1 MTDRAWLG
9 PVGIWTGNLDF
20 LSTAEMKDAAAE
32 LEELGYDAIWVPE
45 VAGRDVFVALTHLL
59 SATQRLV
66 GATGIANIWGR
77 DAVAMAC
84 GVRAVTEAF
93 PDRVLLGLGVSHQN
107 LVEGLRGHHY
117 RKPLEAM
124 SSYLDAMEAAPY
136 SAQRPSTPVRRVI
149 AALGP
154 KMLALA
160 GEKADGA
167 HPYLVPVE
175 HTAQARDVLGPGPLL
190 CPEQMFVLEQ
200 DPSTARAIA
209 RRHLAVYLGQPNYA
223 RNLMRLGFTD
233 EDFTDDASDRLVD
246 ALVAWGDVD
255 AVVDRVR
262 AHLDAGADHVCVQ
275 ALVSEKRG
283 VPFDQW
289 REAAPALRELAQ
301 SRANEPR

>member
-1 MTDRAWLG
+1 MPAESGSDHGWLG
-9 PVGIWTGNLDF
+9 PIGIWTGNLDF
-20 LSTAEMKDAAAE
+20 LPTAAMKDAAAE
-32 LEELGYDAIWVPE
+32 IESLGYDAIWVPE
-45 VAGRDVFVALTHLL
+45 VAGRDVFVALTHIL
-59 SATQRLV
+59 SATSRLV

-77 DAVAMAC
+77 DAVAMSC

-136 SAQRPSTPVRRVI
+136 SAERPSTPVRRVI

-160 GEKADGA
+160 GKKADGA

-175 HTAQARDVLGPGPLL
+175 HTAEARDVLGAGPLL
-190 CPEQMFVLEQ
+190 CPEQMFLLER
-200 DPSTARAIA
+200 DPATARAVA

-223 RNLMRLGFTD
+223 RNLLRLGFTD
-233 EDFTDDASDRLVD
+233 DDFADDGSDRLVD
-246 ALVAWGDVD
+246 ALVAWGDEE
-255 AVVDRVR
+255 AIAARVR
-262 AHLDAGADHVCVQ
+262 EHLEAGADHVCVQ
-275 ALVSEKRG
+275 PLGHGPAPVADYEALARV
-283 VPFDQW
+283 
-289 REAAPALRELAQ
+289 LL
-301 SRANEPR
+301 